1 MEINTKPRMMVDQN
15 HQILSTLG
23 IGGAGEVY
31 SIKNT
36 TNNTVYA
43 AKFARKDLKL
53 SQAKKLMLLQRERDT
68 MEDLQDHPNILSS
81 YTMCRGERQSAA
93 KRKATAQSPEF
104 DISKQEFDIH
114 LTTSPYHLIEY
125 CQNGSFIS
133 YMRSQDVLPENIVIF
148 YAEQLISWI
157 EYIHYKGYAH
167 LDIKLDNILLD
178 NYFNVRLSDFGSA
191 LKTEDTPFT
200 MFRRGT
206 PKYMAPEVFNLNGEE
221 SFDAYKADIFSL
233 GVCIFLMLFK
243 RFPVYK
249 DQEYPST
256 KDLFMTPEIVNQCPF
271 DWDEY
276 RWTELSPEIRRI
288 VVACLNK
295 DPDQRPQSSELIA
308 SFFLPPLNESI
319 EGLVFDEM
327 QTRRAKYEEMQHE
340 KAIGE
345 KNFIQPAVCEV
356 NPDPS
361 QAQDEKKSRQSSN
374 KSGANMNAST
384 NASTQ
389 SRN

>member
-148 YAEQLISWI
+148 YAEQLIS
-157 EYIHYKGYAH
+157 
-167 LDIKLDNILLD
+167 
-178 NYFNVRLSDFGSA
+178 
-191 LKTEDTPFT
+191 
-200 MFRRGT
+200 
-206 PKYMAPEVFNLNGEE
+206 
-221 SFDAYKADIFSL
+221 
-233 GVCIFLMLFK
+233 
-243 RFPVYK
+243 
-249 DQEYPST
+249 
-256 KDLFMTPEIVNQCPF
+256 
-271 DWDEY
+271 
-276 RWTELSPEIRRI
+276 
-288 VVACLNK
+288 
-295 DPDQRPQSSELIA
+295 
-308 SFFLPPLNESI
+308 
-319 EGLVFDEM
+319 
-327 QTRRAKYEEMQHE
+327 
-340 KAIGE
+340 
-345 KNFIQPAVCEV
+345 
-356 NPDPS
+356 
-361 QAQDEKKSRQSSN
+361 
-374 KSGANMNAST
+374 
-384 NASTQ
+384 
-389 SRN
+389 